1 MFAPLERLLNKAI
14 FHWFFVVR
22 FFKIYKHFAQVT
34 LTPYVLVLLVFKCN
48 PKGVFLTS
56 KL

>member
-1 MFAPLERLLNKAI
+1 MFAPLERLLNKSV
-14 FHWFFVVR
+14 FHWFFVVG

-34 LTPYVLVLLVFKCN
+34 LTPHVLVLLVFKCN